1 MNILQSIALDFA
13 RETLPIT
20 VFAKQYDKESRT
32 IAISPLNNGQN
43 YALESGTT
51 ARLQLTKADG
61 YTVIND
67 CTVEDGVI
75 MAELT
80 EQCLVTAGVATAEI
94 GLYKGTAL
102 LSSQTFYIDVK
113 KSAYDANAPESSDE
127 YNALVE
133 ALGEVTTSLEAI
145 GAATEAAE
153 TATENANTAASAANS
168 AAQAAAGAE
177 NLNARVEATATGAT
191 IYITNRAGVETSAHI
206 DTLNAVETWED
217 IRNVVRMGLGATL
230 FPVGYEFTTLDA
242 DTENNIVWVVRA
254 HDHHTAENTRLMHT
268 MTIEMKNVYSL
279 ASGTYKSLQFDS
291 PEALYYA
298 EEELAAGTY
307 NFSLLAGYD
316 TTYGGGKTLSFTLA
330 NPVPAGGVIMF
341 PWAYQKQSTDTKIST
356 YASNT
361 ATAAIETVP
370 VTEAADGA
378 ALGTADGAGV
388 LNHAHRIR
396 YGSNNYAQSA
406 ARQWLNSSAAAGSVW
421 APQTK
426 FDRPP
431 SWVTTYNGFMHGL
444 PSDFLAVVQAASI
457 PCRTN
462 GIHETN
468 SLDGTAY
475 TTNQVYT
482 LSDKFFLLSRP
493 EIWGTW
499 DSTSYKDGELLDYY
513 DGLTDTERKKYD
525 ENGSVRYVWLRSPG
539 PSGALHVRLVNS
551 DGSVYNGYGA
561 NYSHGVA
568 AACIIA

>member
-525 ENGSVRYVWLRSPG
+525 ENGSVRSVWLRSPH
-539 PSGALHVRLVNS
+539 PSTAHHVRVVYT
-551 DGSVYNGYGA
+551 DGSVNGNGAYGS
-561 NYSHGVA
+561 YGVA

>member
-206 DTLNAVETWED
+206 DTLNAVETG
-217 IRNVVRMGLGATL
+217 RTL
-230 FPVGYEFTTLDA
+230 
-242 DTENNIVWVVRA
+242 
-254 HDHHTAENTRLMHT
+254 
-268 MTIEMKNVYSL
+268 
-279 ASGTYKSLQFDS
+279 
-291 PEALYYA
+291 
-298 EEELAAGTY
+298 
-307 NFSLLAGYD
+307 
-316 TTYGGGKTLSFTLA
+316 
-330 NPVPAGGVIMF
+330 
-341 PWAYQKQSTDTKIST
+341 
-356 YASNT
+356 
-361 ATAAIETVP
+361 ET
-370 VTEAADGA
+370 
-378 ALGTADGAGV
+378 
-388 LNHAHRIR
+388 
-396 YGSNNYAQSA
+396 
-406 ARQWLNSSAAAGSVW
+406 
-421 APQTK
+421 
-426 FDRPP
+426 
-431 SWVTTYNGFMHGL
+431 
-444 PSDFLAVVQAASI
+444 
-457 PCRTN
+457 
-462 GIHETN
+462 
-468 SLDGTAY
+468 
-475 TTNQVYT
+475 
-482 LSDKFFLLSRP
+482 
-493 EIWGTW
+493 
-499 DSTSYKDGELLDYY
+499 
-513 DGLTDTERKKYD
+513 
-525 ENGSVRYVWLRSPG
+525 
-539 PSGALHVRLVNS
+539 
-551 DGSVYNGYGA
+551 
-561 NYSHGVA
+561 
-568 AACIIA
+568 

>member
-525 ENGSVRYVWLRSPG
+525 ENGSVRYVWLRSPLR
-539 PSGALHVRLVNS
+539 SGALYVRIVIT
-551 DGSVYNGYGA
+551 DGSVS
-561 NYSHGVA
+561 YSLADHSTGVA

>member
-525 ENGSVRYVWLRSPG
+525 ENGSVRGVWLRSPY
-539 PSGALHVRLVNS
+539 PSHAYVVRIVYT
-551 DGSVYNGYGA
+551 DGSVNGSLAGNSY
-561 NYSHGVA
+561 GVA

>member
-525 ENGSVRYVWLRSPG
+525 ENGSVRVVWLRSPH
-539 PSGALHVRLVNS
+539 PSTAGNVRIVRT
-551 DGSVYNGYGA
+551 DGSVHSDTANGS
-561 NYSHGVA
+561 NGVA

>member
-525 ENGSVRYVWLRSPG
+525 ENGSVRTVWLRSPS
-539 PSGALHVRLVNS
+539 PSHAHSVRIVS
-551 DGSVYNGYGA
+551 PDGSVSSYYA
-561 NYSHGVA
+561 RTSYGVA

>member
-525 ENGSVRYVWLRSPG
+525 ENGSVRSVWLRSPT
-539 PSGALHVRLVNS
+539 PSTAGDVRLVDT
-551 DGSVYNGYGA
+551 DGSVSNGHAGHSY
-561 NYSHGVA
+561 GVA

>member
-525 ENGSVRYVWLRSPG
+525 ENGSVRSVWLRSPY
-539 PSGALHVRLVNS
+539 PSTAYNVRLVNT
-551 DGSVYNGYGA
+551 DGSVSGYNA
-561 NYSHGVA
+561 HYSIGVA

>member
-525 ENGSVRYVWLRSPG
+525 ENGSVRVVWLRSPH
-539 PSGALHVRLVNS
+539 PSTAGNVRIVRT
-551 DGSVYNGYGA
+551 DGSVHSDTANGSY
-561 NYSHGVA
+561 GVA

>member
-113 KSAYDANAPESSDE
+113 KSAYDTTAPESSDE

-145 GAATEAAE
+145 GTATEAAE
-153 TATENANTAASAANS
+153 TAAGNANTAASAANS

-191 IYITNRAGVETSAHI
+191 IYITDRAGVETSAHI
-206 DTLNAVETWED
+206 DTLNAVETWKD
-217 IRNVVRMGLGATL
+217 IKNAVRMGLGSTL
-230 FPVGYEFTTLDA
+230 FPIGYEFTTLDA
-242 DTENNIVWVVRA
+242 DTENNIVWGVRA
-254 HDHHTAENTRLMHT
+254 HDHHTAANTRLTHT
-268 MTIEMKNVYSL
+268 MTLEMKNVYSL

-370 VTEAADGA
+370 VTEAADGT

-406 ARQWLNSSAAAGSVW
+406 ARQWLSSSAAAGSVW
-421 APQTK
+421 VPQTK

-525 ENGSVRYVWLRSPG
+525 ENGSVRHVWLRSPG
-539 PSGALHVRLVNS
+539 PSYAGTVRFVNTA
-551 DGSVYNGYGA
+551 GSVSSNYA
-561 NYSHGVA
+561 NNSHGVA

>member
-1 MNILQSIALDFA
+1 M
-13 RETLPIT
+13 
-20 VFAKQYDKESRT
+20 
-32 IAISPLNNGQN
+32 
-43 YALESGTT
+43 
-51 ARLQLTKADG
+51 
-61 YTVIND
+61 
-67 CTVEDGVI
+67 
-75 MAELT
+75 
-80 EQCLVTAGVATAEI
+80 
-94 GLYKGTAL
+94 
-102 LSSQTFYIDVK
+102 
-113 KSAYDANAPESSDE
+113 
-127 YNALVE
+127 
-133 ALGEVTTSLEAI
+133 
-145 GAATEAAE
+145 
-153 TATENANTAASAANS
+153 
-168 AAQAAAGAE
+168 
-177 NLNARVEATATGAT
+177 
-191 IYITNRAGVETSAHI
+191 
-206 DTLNAVETWED
+206 
-217 IRNVVRMGLGATL
+217 RMGLGATL

-525 ENGSVRYVWLRSPG
+525 ENGSVRTVWLRSPY
-539 PSGALHVRLVNS
+539 PSNAFSVRFVFTA
-551 DGSVYNGYGA
+551 GSVLSGDAHISY
-561 NYSHGVA
+561 GVA

>member
-525 ENGSVRYVWLRSPG
+525 ENGSVRHVWLRSPS
-539 PSGALHVRLVNS
+539 PSSAASSALSTLT
-551 DGSVYNGYGA
+551 
-561 NYSHGVA
+561 GVWA
-568 AACIIA
+568 AATRATRAESPPLA